1 MRHLLSAFFLSAATA
16 CNLTL
21 APSAE
26 SLATGR
32 EAVAALL
39 AATQGHL
46 AADYVVCL
54 QPGVHSVAAAAHSL
68 GSAHSVRSGA
78 GRVVWRGLGGGA
90 RVSGGA
96 QVTGWAPASLGG
108 GAVYAAAVPPAVPQ
122 GSVVRQ
128 LWVAGARAARTVLA
142 SPAAALG
149 GMALW
154 EGAETVGYVAGKVPA
169 AWLANNT
176 QAIEFVYPIVLQ
188 NWVSPRCT
196 VASIELLPPP
206 AAPGTMSGPLPDTST
221 VSHSGINPGQN
232 VSGQV
237 QYAGDYDTPQA
248 CADACAGAPQCTSY
262 TYHDS
267 TCGGGFARQ
276 CYWRVDGVWAPEG
289 GWAGHWSGAK
299 ASSTGGANITLAAP
313 CGGFLATHGR
323 ATPQSVEAAPAFPLA
338 PGVFYHDA
346 AASTL
351 YYALAPNQTAADL
364 AGDAWVAAAEVLL
377 DATNASGH
385 VYQGLAFEY
394 GAWRQVNT
402 PEGYVDTQAAVYACT
417 PGGPNPFCPG
427 AGAGS
432 AGAIALRPGS
442 HARRA
447 GALPMGAAEPRGN
460 VRVSGGSDTAFVG
473 CTFAHLGAAY
483 ALSLMEGTQ
492 RSVVTNCSFT
502 DLSGGFLKLGSVG
515 VGAAGSADPA
525 DWDAFASVTHN
536 TAEDMALEYD
546 GACGYFGGFLFS
558 ADVSHNTVSDAGYSG
573 FSQGWG
579 AFCAAQGGG
588 AGGRCCRSLASLA
601 PLLMGAHLFTPLPRF
616 LHTHTL
622 RGRLG
627 HGLPAGRGQQQ
638 HHLQPHQQRYG
649 ARGFYFRRAAPT
661 LRDLMRPR
669 RSPPSS
675 SSFPVLF

>member
-1 MRHLLSAFFLSAATA
+1 MRHFLSALFLSAATA

-32 EAVAALL
+32 AAVAALL

-54 QPGVHSVAAAAHSL
+54 QPGVHSVAAAPHSL

-96 QVTGWAPASLGG
+96 QVTGWAPATLGG
-108 GAVYAAAVPPAVPQ
+108 GAVFAAAVPPAVPQ

-128 LWVAGARAARTVLA
+128 LWVGGARAARTVLGD
-142 SPAAALG
+142 PAALLR

-154 EGAETVGYVAGKVPA
+154 EGADTVGYIAGEVPA

-196 VASIELLPPP
+196 IASIELLPPP
-206 AAPGTMSGPLPDTST
+206 SPPGTMSGPLPATST
-221 VSHSGINPGQN
+221 ISHSGINPGQN
-232 VSGQV
+232 VSGQI
-237 QYAGDYDTPQA
+237 QYAGDFATPQA
-248 CADACAGAPQCTSY
+248 CAAACAAAPQCTSY
-262 TYHDS
+262 TYHDA
-267 TCGGGFARQ
+267 TCGGGFAQQ
-276 CYWRVDGVWAPEG
+276 CYYRVDGVWAPEG

-299 ASSTGGANITLAAP
+299 GASSGGANITLAAP

-323 ATPQSVEAAPAFPLA
+323 AVPGSVEAAPAFPLA
-338 PGVFYHDA
+338 PGTFYHDA
-346 AASTL
+346 AGATL
-351 YYALAPNQTAADL
+351 YYALAANQSAGDL
-364 AGDAWVAAAEVLL
+364 QADAWVAAAEVLL
-377 DATNASGH
+377 QATNASGH
-385 VYQGLAFEY
+385 VYQGLTFEY
-394 GAWRQVNT
+394 GSWRQVNT
-402 PEGYVDTQAAVYACT
+402 PEGYVDSQAAVYACS
-417 PGGPNPFCPG
+417 PGGPNPFCPPAA
-427 AGAGS
+427 AGAG

-442 HARRA
+442 HARRV

-460 VRVSGGSDTAFVG
+460 VRVSGGSDTAFTG
-473 CTFAHLGAAY
+473 CTFQHLGAAY

-492 RSVVTNCSFT
+492 RSTVHNCSFS
-502 DLSGGFLKLGSVG
+502 DLSGGFLKLGSVAL
-515 VGAAGSADPA
+515 GAAGSADPA

-536 TAEDMALEYD
+536 TAQDMALEYD
-546 GACGYFGGFLFS
+546 GAAGYFGGFLFS

-579 AFCAAQGGG
+579 ALG
-588 AGGRCCRSLASLA
+588 APRARARALA
-601 PLLMGAHLFTPLPRF
+601 PCGSQARPLPRC
-616 LHTHTL
+616 LTHRT
-622 RGRLG
+622 
-627 HGLPAGRGQQQ
+627 
-638 HHLQPHQQRYG
+638 
-649 ARGFYFRRAAPT
+649 
-661 LRDLMRPR
+661 
-669 RSPPSS
+669 SPP
-675 SSFPVLF
+675 L